1 MLVGLNISLLTFLF
15 QSVMAHESPSNLYF
29 LDDTGDIILNG
40 SDCERHETI
49 SWEWKPHSGQQTTR
63 HLGTFYREGEG
74 WKVHWSKEY
83 SNFEYIYNK
92 ISQDSNTLSLR
103 ITRPEFELAGLFSCR
118 QKEASDKILKQYEV
132 FGIKDQ
138 FHSQHRVSGSDITLS
153 CSISRLSDSVSLHW
167 KHGDSILYNR
177 QNFADQIQLNNTL
190 YLIISYVGGKKYYQ
204 FMCAVQ
210 EDGIVVF
217 TGNRYTYPVRSFI
230 FWDDYTCYRSS
241 TVHSELHLTCSYMYF
256 WRPRPTALFWK
267 SYRSANQARQI
278 ASDSGQQHIELNQTH
293 FENRINLT
301 GIYDIF
307 GMFTAHIV
315 PVLFDDAGDYTC
327 TANAVT
333 VQTIKLITVK
343 VTAEP
348 SEAVTEG
355 DNVILIC
362 SVSEV
367 TESMR
372 LAWINSDG
380 KTVGEKTLNVEEE
393 SLSLII
399 QTDDRGRGNWRCV
412 LFHQD
417 TPKVVI
423 PYNLEYKDVNL

>member
-217 TGNRYTYPVRSFI
+217 TGNRYTYPV
-230 FWDDYTCYRSS
+230 
-241 TVHSELHLTCSYMYF
+241 
-256 WRPRPTALFWK
+256 
-267 SYRSANQARQI
+267 
-278 ASDSGQQHIELNQTH
+278 
-293 FENRINLT
+293 
-301 GIYDIF
+301 
-307 GMFTAHIV
+307 
-315 PVLFDDAGDYTC
+315 
-327 TANAVT
+327 
-333 VQTIKLITVK
+333 
-343 VTAEP
+343 TAEP

-423 PYNLEYKDVNL
+423 PYNLEYKVKTRPLLDMWILALSSYLVVKLSTAIGLICHARRLSRM